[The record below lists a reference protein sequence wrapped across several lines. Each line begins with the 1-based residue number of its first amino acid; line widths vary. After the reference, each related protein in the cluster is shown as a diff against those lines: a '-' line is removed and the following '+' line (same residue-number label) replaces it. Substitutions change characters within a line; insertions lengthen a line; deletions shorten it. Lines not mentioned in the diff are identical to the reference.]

1 MIDQDVYCSMIHGG
15 LNLNFKT
22 GQLQV
27 QSCCLHG
34 KDSPVD
40 NSTDLWQQQVL
51 LDLRQK
57 NKQNIWDDT
66 CSKLCYQAEK
76 SNLTSM
82 RVGMNQGLTPNK
94 QPDSLTGP
102 IRIDLMFDLSC
113 NLACRIC
120 GPENSTLWQKYL
132 KEHDQWPHKISTPI
146 DKEQVIAQL
155 KSLDL
160 SNLRMFVFAGGET
173 LLGQAYWDVAAWLAD
188 NVPDAKQNLTLCFQ
202 TNGTQPITMRNFDI
216 IEKFYL
222 VKIHVSL
229 DGTKERF
236 EYQRWPASWN
246 QTTDNILTMRDTL
259 PSNVMFLIEETISI
273 FNLAY
278 IDELAQWTKEH
289 FSTNREGDITVH
301 SRHLAIGKYS
311 IDLLSQEYVD
321 SMTKYQ
327 QLIPT
332 TWKEQPVGI
341 TTMIQQIE
349 QLDQY
354 RNQSF
359 SNTFPE
365 VAEYYKRYLT

>member
-1 MIDQDVYCSMIHGG
+1 MIDKDVYCSMIHGG
-15 LNLNFKT
+15 LNLNFKS
-22 GQLQV
+22 GLLHV

-34 KDSPVD
+34 KANSVD
-40 NSTDLWQQQVL
+40 KSINLWNQQVL

-57 NKQNIWDDT
+57 NKQNIWDDR
-66 CSKLCYQAEK
+66 CSKLCYQVEK
-76 SNLTSM
+76 SNLVSM
-82 RVGMNQGLTPNK
+82 RLGMNQGLTPNN
-94 QPDSLTGP
+94 QLDGLTGP

-113 NLACRIC
+113 NLACRTC
-120 GPENSTLWQKYL
+120 GPKNSTFWQKHL
-132 KEHDQWPHKISTPI
+132 KEHDRWSAPISSPT

-155 KSLDL
+155 KTLDL
-160 SNLRMFVFAGGET
+160 SNLRMLVFAGGET

-188 NVPDAKQNLTLCFQ
+188 NVPNAKQNLTLCFQ
-202 TNGTQPITMRNFDI
+202 TNGTQSISKRNFDT
-216 IEKFYL
+216 IEKFHL
-222 VKIHVSL
+222 VKIHISL
-229 DGTKERF
+229 DGTKEKF
-236 EYQRWPASWN
+236 EYLRWPASWN

-259 PSNVMFLIEETISI
+259 PSNVMFLIEETIST

-278 IDELAQWTKEH
+278 IDELEQWTQEY

-301 SRHLAIGKYS
+301 SRHLAIGMYS
-311 IDLLSQEYVD
+311 IDFLSQEYVD

-341 TTMIQQIE
+341 TTMIQQIK
-349 QLDQY
+349 QFDQY

-359 SNTFPE
+359 NKTFPE